1 MLGAESKVL
10 EQSCSVI
17 QGNSSWPWESL
28 WHDQVLVTNSSSS
41 AAKQNSPLQL
51 IINKIALS

>member
-28 WHDQVLVTNSSSS
+28 GHDQVLVTNSNSS
-41 AAKQNSPLQL
+41 AAKQPITADN
-51 IINKIALS
+51 

>member
-17 QGNSSWPWESL
+17 QGISSWPWESL
-28 WHDQVLVTNSSSS
+28 GHDQVLITNSSSG
-41 AAKQNSPLQL
+41 ATKQPITADN
-51 IINKIALS
+51 